1 MQSHQ
6 RAVILPVF
14 ILVVI
19 SCPRLF
25 GFPTQQPASGTAL
38 SNSQKEGR
46 RVFQQKCAV
55 CHVSTSSTA
64 GQYGPMLYRGLVE
77 GNEDS
82 ISETIVN
89 GRGDKMPG
97 FRYTLR
103 PAQIND
109 TIEYLKT
116 LDKPSRTVASERPE
130 K

>member
-1 MQSHQ
+1 MQLHQ

-14 ILVVI
+14 VLVVI
-19 SCPRLF
+19 SCPRSF
-25 GFPTQQPASGTAL
+25 GSPAQLPASGTAL

-55 CHVSTSSTA
+55 CHISTSSTA
-64 GQYGPMLYRGLVE
+64 RQYGPMLYRGLVE

-82 ISETIVN
+82 IGETIMN

-97 FRYTLR
+97 FRYTLQ
-103 PAQIND
+103 PTQIND

>member
-1 MQSHQ
+1 MQLHQ

-14 ILVVI
+14 VLVVI
-19 SCPRLF
+19 SCPRSF
-25 GFPTQQPASGTAL
+25 GSPAQLPASGTAL

-55 CHVSTSSTA
+55 CHISTSSTA
-64 GQYGPMLYRGLVE
+64 RQYDPMLYRGLVE

-82 ISETIVN
+82 IGETIMN

-97 FRYTLR
+97 FRYTLQ
-103 PAQIND
+103 PTQIND